1 MSGDLDIDKCLG
13 QSETCDD
20 HMDINHANHV
30 AISLDCA
37 LRSHAEALPY
47 LWHWAF
53 FVRGQPYDVLGP
65 DGHPASGGFP
75 TPIQG
80 CSRMWAGGRVQFC
93 DDLIIGTPAQ
103 RQSRVIRAQEK
114 QGSSGKLLFLTVQH
128 DYVQNNKICITEEQ
142 DIVYRT
148 PAPPK
153 LTGTKPAPE
162 SDWLETIQLDTVHLF
177 RYSAVTFNGHRIH
190 YDMTYARE
198 VESYPGLVVH
208 GPMIAT
214 LMLQAFVNANPGK
227 RVKDIS
233 YRGLRPLILLPGAF
247 ANFNVGGKYEDPGQA
262 TIWAEQNGT
271 LAHQA
276 KINYE

>member
-1 MSGDLDIDKCLG
+1 MSVDFDIDKCLG
-13 QSETCDD
+13 QSEICDD
-20 HMDINHANHV
+20 NMDVNHANHV
-30 AISLDCA
+30 AISLNQA
-37 LRSHAEALPY
+37 LRTNGNVLPY

-53 FVRGQPYDVLGP
+53 FVHGQPYDVLGQ
-65 DGHPASGGFP
+65 DGHPAKGGFP

-80 CSRMWAGGRVQFC
+80 RSRMWAGGRIKFLY
-93 DDLIIGTPAQ
+93 DLIIGTPAQ
-103 RQSRVIRAQEK
+103 RHSKVIQAQEK
-114 QGSSGKLLFLTVQH
+114 QGSSGELLFLTVQH

-153 LTGTKPAPE
+153 LTGTKLAPE
-162 SDWLETIQLDTVHLF
+162 SDWCEHIVLDTVHLF
-177 RYSAVTFNGHRIH
+177 RYSAVTFNSHRIH
-190 YDMTYARE
+190 YDMPYAMD

-214 LMLQAFVNANPGK
+214 LMLQAFVSSNPGK
-227 RVKDIS
+227 RVNGIS
-233 YRGLRPLILLPGAF
+233 YRGLRPLILPPHAS
-247 ANFNVGGKYEDPGQA
+247 ANFDVGGKFDGPGHA
-262 TIWAEQNGT
+262 TIWAEQDNT

>member
-1 MSGDLDIDKCLG
+1 MSKELNIDKCLG
-13 QSETCDD
+13 QSEICDD
-20 HMDINHANHV
+20 NMDVNHAGHV
-30 AISLDCA
+30 AISLDQNPLA
-37 LRSHAEALPY
+37 NGDSLPY

-53 FVRGQPYDVLGP
+53 FVSAQPYDVLGQ
-65 DGHPASGGFP
+65 DGHPAKGGFP

-80 CSRMWAGGRVQFC
+80 RSRMWAGGRVKFLH
-93 DDLIIGTPAQ
+93 DLRVGVPAQ
-103 RQSRVIRAQEK
+103 RKSKVIQAQEK
-114 QGSSGKLLFLTVQH
+114 QGRSGQLLFLTVQH
-128 DYVQNNKICITEEQ
+128 EYLQNDKVCIAEEQ

-162 SDWLETIQLDTVHLF
+162 SDWRENIKLDTVHLF

-190 YDMTYARE
+190 YDAPYAKD

-233 YRGLRPLILLPGAF
+233 YRGLRPLIAPS
-247 ANFNVGGKYEDPGQA
+247 NVPADFYVAGKLKEQGEADL
-262 TIWAEQNGT
+262 WAEQDGT